1 MTSAVYSPR
10 LKKNIALSMVEV
22 NHSELGNQ
30 LDVQTNEGKYS
41 ATIVEKP
48 FYDPKK
54 KIASS

>member
-1 MTSAVYSPR
+1 MIEIS
-10 LKKNIALSMVEV
+10 
-22 NHSELGNQ
+22 HSELENQ
-30 LDVQTNEGKYS
+30 LDVQTHEGKCS